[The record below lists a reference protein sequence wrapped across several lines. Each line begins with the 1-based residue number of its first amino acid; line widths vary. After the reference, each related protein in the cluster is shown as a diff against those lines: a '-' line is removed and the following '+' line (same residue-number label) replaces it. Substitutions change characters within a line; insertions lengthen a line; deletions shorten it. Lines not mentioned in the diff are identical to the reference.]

1 MTLISCLDYGKGYVQ
16 CSHTPYLLKCG
27 VLHRLFSLGFCQNL
41 VVDKR
46 NQLHTFLFITSRRG
60 TDDTILNFMDNI
72 TKQNGN
78 EVGRHQVEGQ
88 TIIINQQ
95 ERRSTNGLGTAGFIL
110 ALLGLIFNWV
120 PGLGWVLWALG
131 LIFSFVGIFRTPRGL
146 AIAGLVISCIALI
159 VLIILVSAIAS
170 LV

>member
-46 NQLHTFLFITSRRG
+46 NQLHAFLFITSRRG

>member
-1 MTLISCLDYGKGYVQ
+1 MQYINCYICTCLALFFILAFIRLPEYHTLQ
-16 CSHTPYLLKCG
+16 FHA
-27 VLHRLFSLGFCQNL
+27 
-41 VVDKR
+41 
-46 NQLHTFLFITSRRG
+46 FLFITSRRG

>member
-1 MTLISCLDYGKGYVQ
+1 
-16 CSHTPYLLKCG
+16 
-27 VLHRLFSLGFCQNL
+27 
-41 VVDKR
+41 
-46 NQLHTFLFITSRRG
+46 
-60 TDDTILNFMDNI
+60 MDNI

-110 ALLGLIFNWV
+110 ALLGLIF
-120 PGLGWVLWALG
+120 
-131 LIFSFVGIFRTPRGL
+131 SFVGIYRTPRGL

>member
-1 MTLISCLDYGKGYVQ
+1 MLYISDYIFSCYAF
-16 CSHTPYLLKCG
+16 
-27 VLHRLFSLGFCQNL
+27 LFIFDFPNPLSKHILQFH
-41 VVDKR
+41 D
-46 NQLHTFLFITSRRG
+46 FLFITSRRG

>member
-1 MTLISCLDYGKGYVQ
+1 MIPHKVLNIRGYICTCLALFFIFVFIR
-16 CSHTPYLLKCG
+16 LLEYQ
-27 VLHRLFSLGFCQNL
+27 RLQF
-41 VVDKR
+41 
-46 NQLHTFLFITSRRG
+46 HAFLFITSRRG

-110 ALLGLIFNWV
+110 ALLGLIFSWV

>member
-110 ALLGLIFNWV
+110 ALLGLIFSWV

-159 VLIILVSAIAS
+159 ILIILVSAIAS

>member
-1 MTLISCLDYGKGYVQ
+1 MNVGNSFWRRIGRHLLASYPYSADIGVGLSLISRQKV
-16 CSHTPYLLKCG
+16 LLRPVILKWAS
-27 VLHRLFSLGFCQNL
+27 VPRFSFYYQ
-41 VVDKR
+41 
-46 NQLHTFLFITSRRG
+46 SSG

-131 LIFSFVGIFRTPRGL
+131 LIFSFVEFSELPAAWRSPGL
-146 AIAGLVISCIALI
+146 SYR
-159 VLIILVSAIAS
+159 VSR
-170 LV
+170 

>member
-1 MTLISCLDYGKGYVQ
+1 MKIN
-16 CSHTPYLLKCG
+16 LLC
-27 VLHRLFSLGFCQNL
+27 VFCCPESLFFSP
-41 VVDKR
+41 
-46 NQLHTFLFITSRRG
+46 
-60 TDDTILNFMDNI
+60 
-72 TKQNGN
+72 
-78 EVGRHQVEGQ
+78 
-88 TIIINQQ
+88 
-95 ERRSTNGLGTAGFIL
+95 GFIL
-110 ALLGLIFNWV
+110 ALLGLIFSWV

>member
-1 MTLISCLDYGKGYVQ
+1 MSIPNLIPHKTLYISGYIYSYYAFVFIFEFPEHISKHILQ
-16 CSHTPYLLKCG
+16 
-27 VLHRLFSLGFCQNL
+27 F
-41 VVDKR
+41 
-46 NQLHTFLFITSRRG
+46 HTFLFITSRQG

-110 ALLGLIFNWV
+110 ALLGLIFSWV

>member
-1 MTLISCLDYGKGYVQ
+1 MIPHKTLYISDYNFSCYAF
-16 CSHTPYLLKCG
+16 
-27 VLHRLFSLGFCQNL
+27 LFIFDFPNPLSKHILQF
-41 VVDKR
+41 
-46 NQLHTFLFITSRRG
+46 HAFLFITSRRG

>member
-1 MTLISCLDYGKGYVQ
+1 MIPHKVLNIRCYICT
-16 CSHTPYLLKCG
+16 YLALFFIF
-27 VLHRLFSLGFCQNL
+27 VFIRLLEYQILQFHS
-41 VVDKR
+41 
-46 NQLHTFLFITSRRG
+46 FLFITSRRG

-110 ALLGLIFNWV
+110 ALLGLIFSWV

>member
-1 MTLISCLDYGKGYVQ
+1 
-16 CSHTPYLLKCG
+16 
-27 VLHRLFSLGFCQNL
+27 
-41 VVDKR
+41 
-46 NQLHTFLFITSRRG
+46 
-60 TDDTILNFMDNI
+60 MDNI

-95 ERRSTNGLGTAGFIL
+95 ERRSTNGLRTAGFIL

>member
-1 MTLISCLDYGKGYVQ
+1 MIPHKTLYISDYIFSCYAF
-16 CSHTPYLLKCG
+16 
-27 VLHRLFSLGFCQNL
+27 LFIFDFQNPL
-41 VVDKR
+41 SKHIL
-46 NQLHTFLFITSRRG
+46 QFHTFLFITSRRG

>member
-1 MTLISCLDYGKGYVQ
+1 MIPHKVLNIRCYICT
-16 CSHTPYLLKCG
+16 YLALFFIF
-27 VLHRLFSLGFCQNL
+27 VFIRLLEYQILQF
-41 VVDKR
+41 
-46 NQLHTFLFITSRRG
+46 HAFLFITSRQG

-110 ALLGLIFNWV
+110 ALLGLIFSWV

>member
-1 MTLISCLDYGKGYVQ
+1 MFPTNILQKVLYYSGFIFSCYAFIFISWQNQAYKF
-16 CSHTPYLLKCG
+16 
-27 VLHRLFSLGFCQNL
+27 HRFKF
-41 VVDKR
+41 
-46 NQLHTFLFITSRRG
+46 HAFLFITSRRG

-110 ALLGLIFNWV
+110 ALLGLIFSWV

>member
-1 MTLISCLDYGKGYVQ
+1 MFPNLIPHKTQYINGYICTCLA
-16 CSHTPYLLKCG
+16 
-27 VLHRLFSLGFCQNL
+27 LFFISGFIRFPEYHILQF
-41 VVDKR
+41 
-46 NQLHTFLFITSRRG
+46 HTFLFITSRRG

-110 ALLGLIFNWV
+110 ALLGLIFSWV

>member
-1 MTLISCLDYGKGYVQ
+1 MGFGATLFF
-16 CSHTPYLLKCG
+16 LLPVVG
-27 VLHRLFSLGFCQNL
+27 VR
-41 VVDKR
+41 
-46 NQLHTFLFITSRRG
+46 
-60 TDDTILNFMDNI
+60 TIQSYLNFMDNI

-78 EVGRHQVEGQ
+78 EVGKRQVEGQ

>member
-1 MTLISCLDYGKGYVQ
+1 MKIN
-16 CSHTPYLLKCG
+16 LLC
-27 VLHRLFSLGFCQNL
+27 VFCCPESLFFPP
-41 VVDKR
+41 
-46 NQLHTFLFITSRRG
+46 
-60 TDDTILNFMDNI
+60 
-72 TKQNGN
+72 
-78 EVGRHQVEGQ
+78 
-88 TIIINQQ
+88 
-95 ERRSTNGLGTAGFIL
+95 
-110 ALLGLIFNWV
+110 

>member
-1 MTLISCLDYGKGYVQ
+1 MSIPNLIPHKTLYISGYIYSYYAFVFIFEFPEHISKHILQ
-16 CSHTPYLLKCG
+16 
-27 VLHRLFSLGFCQNL
+27 F
-41 VVDKR
+41 
-46 NQLHTFLFITSRRG
+46 HTFLFITSRRG

-110 ALLGLIFNWV
+110 ALLGLIFSWV